1 MTTVRTYIIFRGFKS
16 NIEKVEE
23 SLLKQRVNVYKEM
36 YAGRESPDNNNMD
49 ENMDVEEEEEED
61 AIALQRERVEM
72 VRISGSGLRADEA
85 PVITR
90 FFDDQEYMCVINQF
104 PENCPIVFDLLY
116 GDISTYSTDSKIKFL
131 YTILYQMQE
140 NSSERLDQMIRNLE
154 EKMQMKEELEAVYR
168 AECISGMKVV
178 GITITGASINNA
190 MLKIL
195 KPEIVLV
202 EEAAEILEPQLLVAL
217 SYQTKHL
224 IMIGDHNQLPPQV
237 NTYELKKM
245 RFDVSMMQR
254 LVDNN
259 LPFVQLQMQN
269 RMRPDI
275 AELLLDIYPTLKS
288 NISRVGSIELP
299 KILKY
304 STIFWAHNSL
314 EDGETDKNIDRT
326 KNIGRSKTNK
336 VEVSM
341 AVGLA
346 SVLIT
351 YGHRPSDIT
360 ILTMY
365 LGQVSEFRRV
375 IKNNKNLTRDDETV
389 NISTVDN
396 FQGDENKIVIVS
408 LVRSNTAGKVGFL
421 AELPRRCVAQSRA
434 KSCVVFIGNPETV
447 RRARCWESLLKKV
460 QFNGPYLEI
469 SCPNHS
475 TSSTQK
481 LSSGK
486 DAERY
491 VDNPSLL
498 CSIPCG
504 LLYSCGKHTC
514 TATCQPEHKHNKCIT
529 KVSFN
534 FSRCDHVGTKPCWK
548 DVSKELCMTVIDFNF
563 PDCGH
568 PEKR

>member
-1 MTTVRTYIIFRGFKS
+1 
-16 NIEKVEE
+16 
-23 SLLKQRVNVYKEM
+23 M
-36 YAGRESPDNNNMD
+36 YAGREIPVNNNTD
-49 ENMDVEEEEEED
+49 ENMDVEEEEEEEEED
-61 AIALQRERVEM
+61 PIALQRERVEM
-72 VRISGSGLRADEA
+72 VRISGSGLSTDEA

-90 FFDDQEYMCVINQF
+90 FFNDQEYMCMINQF

-116 GDISTYSTDSKIKFL
+116 GDISTYSIDSKIKFL

-154 EKMQMKEELEAVYR
+154 EKMQMKEELEAVNR

-224 IMIGDHNQLPPQV
+224 IMIGDHEQLPPQV
-237 NTYELKKM
+237 NTYELKM
-245 RFDVSMMQR
+245 MNFDVSMMQR
-254 LVDNN
+254 LVDNK

-314 EDGETDKNIDRT
+314 EDGEIDKNIDQM

-336 VEVSM
+336 VEASM

-365 LGQVSEFRRV
+365 KGQVNELRSV
-375 IKNNKNLTRDDETV
+375 MKNNKKLTRDEETV

-408 LVRSNTAGKVGFL
+408 LVRSNTAGEVGFL
-421 AELPRRCVAQSRA
+421 NKLNRRCVAQSRA

-447 RRARCWESLLKKV
+447 RRARCWDILLNKV
-460 QFNGPYLEI
+460 HFNGHSLEI

-475 TSSTQK
+475 TSSTRK
-481 LSSGK
+481 LTTGK

-504 LLYSCGKHTC
+504 LLFSCGKHSCKT
-514 TATCQPEHKHNKCIT
+514 TCQPEHKHNKCIT
-529 KVSFN
+529 KVSFS
-534 FSRCDHVGTKPCWK
+534 FSRCGHVGTKPCWK